1 MRQLFKIDAEG
12 DVRLQDD
19 TFLLI
24 PELKEVYD
32 SKELGSKA
40 IRWIVLVHD
49 YKSPYRQLTLDGRMK
64 EATDD
69 IYHKDKVKEL
79 KCGLMQDAIKKY
91 NKLQFDPLR
100 EQYQVYTGKIS
111 EYNKYIMDTGLR
123 SDTAK
128 ELQDLMIG
136 SEKVIKAR
144 ENLKELIIKK
154 EDESRIHGGGD
165 ASLLEEMLED

>member
-1 MRQLFKIDAEG
+1 MRQLFKIDSEG

-40 IRWIVLVHD
+40 IRWIVLVYD
-49 YKSPYRQLTLDGRMK
+49 YKSPYRQLTLSARIK
-64 EATDD
+64 EATED
-69 IYHKDKVKEL
+69 IYNKEKIKVL
-79 KCGLMQDAIKKY
+79 NNGIMQDAIKKY

-100 EQYQVYTGKIS
+100 DQYQVYTDKIA
-111 EYNKYIMDTGLR
+111 EYNQYMRDMGLR
-123 SDTAK
+123 AETAK

-154 EDESRIHGGGD
+154 EDEARIHGGGE
-165 ASLLEEMLED
+165 ASLLEEMLE